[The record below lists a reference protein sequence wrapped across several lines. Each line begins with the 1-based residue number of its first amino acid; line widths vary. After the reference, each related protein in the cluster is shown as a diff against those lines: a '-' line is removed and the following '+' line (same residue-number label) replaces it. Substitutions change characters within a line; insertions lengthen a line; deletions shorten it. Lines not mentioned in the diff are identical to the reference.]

1 MTFEPQ
7 VPEWGKQL
15 VGDNLDQLIIYHD
28 WLCNTGIKTGLISP
42 KSKQFVWDEFVVHSL
57 YFGKILSQF
66 SGEVDVVSD
75 LGTGGGIPGIP
86 IGITTN
92 ITVNLIDV
100 KEKRIFELS
109 RLIKILNN
117 NNNNNVFAIQ
127 DDAYNLIKNG
137 GFFVSRCFISS
148 EKVINSLKTDKN
160 TTYLVSSN
168 GEDLD
173 YDSNLFHVKHEN
185 FKINKD
191 DIRHIDVIN
200 VK

>member
-7 VPEWGKQL
+7 VPDWGKKL
-15 VGDNLDQLIIYHD
+15 VGDKLDQLIIYHN

-57 YFGKILSQF
+57 YFGKIISELPS
-66 SGEVDVVSD
+66 EIDVISD

-86 IGITTN
+86 IGITGN
-92 ITVNLIDV
+92 FRVNLIDV
-100 KEKRIFELS
+100 KETRVFELS
-109 RLIKILNN
+109 RLIKILNKDN
-117 NNNNNVFAIQ
+117 IIAKQ
-127 DDAYNLIKNG
+127 DDADNYIKKG
-137 GFFVSRCFISS
+137 GLLVSRCFISS
-148 EKVINSLKTDKN
+148 KNVINSLKTN
-160 TTYLVSSN
+160 NTTTYLVSSN
-168 GEDLD
+168 GEQLD
-173 YDSNLFHVKHEN
+173 YDSNMFHVKHEN

>member
-1 MTFEPQ
+1 MTFKPQ
-7 VPEWGKQL
+7 VPDWGKQL

-42 KSKQFVWDEFVVHSL
+42 KSKQFVWDEFVIHSL
-57 YFGKILSQF
+57 YFGKILSEL
-66 SGEVDVVSD
+66 SSDVDVVSD

-86 IGITTN
+86 IGITSN
-92 ITVNLIDV
+92 LTVNLIDV

-117 NNNNNVFAIQ
+117 NNIFAIQ
-127 DDAYNLIKNG
+127 DDAYNNIKKG

-160 TTYLVSSN
+160 STYLVSSN

>member
-7 VPEWGKQL
+7 VPDWGKQL
-15 VGDNLDQLIIYHD
+15 VGANLDQLIIYHD

-57 YFGKILSQF
+57 YFGKILSELPD
-66 SGEVDVVSD
+66 EVGVVSD

-86 IGITTN
+86 IGITSN
-92 ITVNLIDV
+92 LTVNLIDV

-117 NNNNNVFAIQ
+117 NNIFAIQ
-127 DDAYNLIKNG
+127 DDAYNNIKKG

-160 TTYLVSSN
+160 STYLVSSN

>member
-7 VPEWGKQL
+7 VPDWGKKL
-15 VGDNLDQLIIYHD
+15 VAQNLDQLVIYHD
-28 WLCNTGIKTGLISP
+28 WLCNTGIKSGLISP
-42 KSKQFVWDEFVVHSL
+42 QSKQFVWDEFVVHSL
-57 YFGKILSQF
+57 YFGNIISELQ
-66 SGEVDVVSD
+66 GEVDEISD

-92 ITVNLIDV
+92 LTVNLIDV

-117 NNNNNVFAIQ
+117 NNIFAIQ
-127 DDAYNLIKNG
+127 DDAYNYIKKG
-137 GFFVSRCFISS
+137 GFLVSRCFISS
-148 EKVINSLKTDKN
+148 EKVINSLETNKN

>member
-7 VPEWGKQL
+7 IPDWGKQL

-57 YFGKILSQF
+57 YFGKLLSEL
-66 SGEVDVVSD
+66 SAEVNLVSD

-92 ITVNLIDV
+92 LTVNLIDV

-117 NNNNNVFAIQ
+117 NNIFAIQ
-127 DDAYNLIKNG
+127 DDAFNHIKNG
-137 GFFVSRCFISS
+137 GFLVSRCFISS

>member
-7 VPEWGKQL
+7 VPDWGKKL
-15 VGDNLDQLIIYHD
+15 VAQNLDQLVIYHD
-28 WLCNTGIKTGLISP
+28 WLCNTGIKSGLISP

-57 YFGKILSQF
+57 YFGKIISELK
-66 SGEVDVVSD
+66 GEVDVISD

-92 ITVNLIDV
+92 LTVNLIDV

-109 RLIKILNN
+109 RLIKILNKN
-117 NNNNNVFAIQ
+117 NIFAIQ
-127 DDAYNLIKNG
+127 DDAYNYIKKG
-137 GFFVSRCFISS
+137 GLLVSRCFISS
-148 EKVINSLKTDKN
+148 EKVINSLETNKN

-173 YDSNLFHVKHEN
+173 YDSNVFHVKHEN

>member
-7 VPEWGKQL
+7 VPDWGKQL

-42 KSKQFVWDEFVVHSL
+42 KSKQFVWDEFVIHSL
-57 YFGKILSQF
+57 YFGKILSELP
-66 SGEVDVVSD
+66 GEVDVVSD

-117 NNNNNVFAIQ
+117 NNIFAIQ
-127 DDAYNLIKNG
+127 DDAYNHIKTG
-137 GFFVSRCFISS
+137 GFLVSRCFISS

-168 GEDLD
+168 GENLH
-173 YDSNLFHVKHEN
+173 YDANLFHVKHEN

>member
-7 VPEWGKQL
+7 VPDWGKQL

-57 YFGKILSQF
+57 YFGKLLSEL
-66 SGEVDVVSD
+66 SAEVNLVSD

-92 ITVNLIDV
+92 LTVNLIDV

-117 NNNNNVFAIQ
+117 NNVFAIK
-127 DDAYNLIKNG
+127 DDAFNHIKNG
-137 GFFVSRCFISS
+137 GFLVSRCFISS

-168 GEDLD
+168 GEYLD

>member
-7 VPEWGKQL
+7 VPDWGKKL
-15 VGDNLDQLIIYHD
+15 VGDKLDQLIIYHN

-57 YFGKILSQF
+57 YFGKIISELPS
-66 SGEVDVVSD
+66 EIDVISD

-86 IGITTN
+86 IGITGN
-92 ITVNLIDV
+92 FRVNLIDV
-100 KEKRIFELS
+100 KETRVFELS
-109 RLIKILNN
+109 RLIKILNKDN
-117 NNNNNVFAIQ
+117 IVAKQ
-127 DDAYNLIKNG
+127 DDADNYIKKG
-137 GFFVSRCFISS
+137 GLLVSRCFISS
-148 EKVINSLKTDKN
+148 KNVINSLKTN
-160 TTYLVSSN
+160 NTTTYLVSSN
-168 GEDLD
+168 GEQLD
-173 YDSNLFHVKHEN
+173 YDSNMFHVKHEN

>member
-7 VPEWGKQL
+7 VPDWGKKL

-57 YFGKILSQF
+57 YFGKILSQLY
-66 SGEVDVVSD
+66 GEVDVVSD

-92 ITVNLIDV
+92 LTVNLIDV

-109 RLIKILNN
+109 RLIKIL
-117 NNNNNVFAIQ
+117 NNNNVFAIQ

>member
-1 MTFEPQ
+1 MTFKPQ
-7 VPEWGKQL
+7 VPDWGKQL

-57 YFGKILSQF
+57 YFGKLLTEF
-66 SGEVDVVSD
+66 TGEVDLVSD

-92 ITVNLIDV
+92 LTVNLIDV
-100 KEKRIFELS
+100 KEKRIFELL
-109 RLIKILNN
+109 RIIKILNN
-117 NNNNNVFAIQ
+117 NNIFAIK
-127 DDAYNLIKNG
+127 DDAFNHIKNG
-137 GFFVSRCFISS
+137 GFLVSRCFISS

>member
-7 VPEWGKQL
+7 VPDWGKKL
-15 VGDNLDQLIIYHD
+15 VAQNLDQLIIYHD

-57 YFGKILSQF
+57 YFGKIISELK
-66 SGEVDVVSD
+66 GEVDVISD

-92 ITVNLIDV
+92 LTVNLIDV

-109 RLIKILNN
+109 RLIKILNKN
-117 NNNNNVFAIQ
+117 NIFAIQ
-127 DDAYNLIKNG
+127 DDAYNYIKKG
-137 GFFVSRCFISS
+137 GFLVSRCFISS
-148 EKVINSLKTDKN
+148 EKVINSLETNKK

-173 YDSNLFHVKHEN
+173 YDSNVFHVKHEN

>member
-117 NNNNNVFAIQ
+117 NNNNVFAIQ

>member
-7 VPEWGKQL
+7 VPDWGKKL
-15 VGDNLDQLIIYHD
+15 VAQNLDQLVIYHD
-28 WLCNTGIKTGLISP
+28 WLCNTGIKSGLISP

-57 YFGKILSQF
+57 YFGKIISELK
-66 SGEVDVVSD
+66 GEVDVISD

-92 ITVNLIDV
+92 LTVNLIDV

-117 NNNNNVFAIQ
+117 NNIFAIK
-127 DDAYNLIKNG
+127 DDAYNYIKKG
-137 GFFVSRCFISS
+137 GFLVSRCFISS
-148 EKVINSLKTDKN
+148 EKVINSLETNKN

-173 YDSNLFHVKHEN
+173 YDSNVFHVKHEN

>member
-7 VPEWGKQL
+7 VPDWGKQL

-57 YFGKILSQF
+57 YFGKLLSEL
-66 SGEVDVVSD
+66 SGEVDLVSD

-92 ITVNLIDV
+92 LTVNLIDV

-117 NNNNNVFAIQ
+117 NNIFAIQ
-127 DDAYNLIKNG
+127 DDAFNHIKNG
-137 GFFVSRCFISS
+137 GFLVSRCFISS

>member
-7 VPEWGKQL
+7 VPDWGKQL

-42 KSKQFVWDEFVVHSL
+42 KSKQFVWDEFVIHSL
-57 YFGKILSQF
+57 YFGKILSELP
-66 SGEVDVVSD
+66 GEVDIVSD

-117 NNNNNVFAIQ
+117 NNISAIQ
-127 DDAYNLIKNG
+127 DDAYNQIKKG

-160 TTYLVSSN
+160 TSYLVSSN

-173 YDSNLFHVKHEN
+173 YDPNLFHVKHEN

>member
-7 VPEWGKQL
+7 VPDWGKQL

-57 YFGKILSQF
+57 YFGKILSELP
-66 SGEVDVVSD
+66 GEVGVVSD

-86 IGITTN
+86 IGITSN
-92 ITVNLIDV
+92 LTVNLIDV

-117 NNNNNVFAIQ
+117 NNIFAIQ
-127 DDAYNLIKNG
+127 DDAYNNIKKG

-160 TTYLVSSN
+160 A
-168 GEDLD
+168 
-173 YDSNLFHVKHEN
+173 
-185 FKINKD
+185 
-191 DIRHIDVIN
+191 HIWSHQTE
-200 VK
+200 KT

>member
-7 VPEWGKQL
+7 VPDWGKKL
-15 VGDNLDQLIIYHD
+15 VAQNLDQLVIYHD
-28 WLCNTGIKTGLISP
+28 WLCNTGIKSGLISP

-57 YFGKILSQF
+57 YFGKIISELQ
-66 SGEVDVVSD
+66 GEVDVISD

-92 ITVNLIDV
+92 LKVNLIDV

-117 NNNNNVFAIQ
+117 NNIFAIQ
-127 DDAYNLIKNG
+127 DDAYNYIKKG
-137 GFFVSRCFISS
+137 GFLVSRCFISS
-148 EKVINSLKTDKN
+148 EKVINSLETNKN

-173 YDSNLFHVKHEN
+173 YDSNVFHVKHEN

>member
-7 VPEWGKQL
+7 VPDWGKQL

-57 YFGKILSQF
+57 YFGKILSEL

-92 ITVNLIDV
+92 LTVNLIDV

-117 NNNNNVFAIQ
+117 NNIFAIQ
-127 DDAYNLIKNG
+127 DDAFNHIKNG
-137 GFFVSRCFISS
+137 GFLVSRCFISS

>member
-7 VPEWGKQL
+7 VPDWGKKL
-15 VGDNLDQLIIYHD
+15 VGDKLDQLIIYHN

-57 YFGKILSQF
+57 YFGKIISELPS
-66 SGEVDVVSD
+66 EIDVISD

-86 IGITTN
+86 IGITGN
-92 ITVNLIDV
+92 FRVNLIDV
-100 KEKRIFELS
+100 KETRVFELS
-109 RLIKILNN
+109 RLIKILNKN
-117 NNNNNVFAIQ
+117 NIIAKQ
-127 DDAYNLIKNG
+127 DDADNYIKKG
-137 GFFVSRCFISS
+137 GLLVSRCFISR
-148 EKVINSLKTDKN
+148 KNVINSLKTNNN

-168 GEDLD
+168 GEQLD
-173 YDSNLFHVKHEN
+173 YDSNMFHVKHEN

>member
-7 VPEWGKQL
+7 VPDWGKQL

-42 KSKQFVWDEFVVHSL
+42 KSKQFVWDEFVIHSL
-57 YFGKILSQF
+57 YFGKILSEL
-66 SGEVDVVSD
+66 SSEVDVVSD

-117 NNNNNVFAIQ
+117 NNIFAIQ
-127 DDAYNLIKNG
+127 DDAYNNIKKG

-160 TTYLVSSN
+160 ATYLVSSN

>member
-1 MTFEPQ
+1 MTFKPQ
-7 VPEWGKQL
+7 VPDWGKKL

-42 KSKQFVWDEFVVHSL
+42 KSKQFVWDEFVIHSL
-57 YFGKILSQF
+57 YFGKILSEL
-66 SGEVDVVSD
+66 SSEVDVVSD

-117 NNNNNVFAIQ
+117 NNIFAIQ
-127 DDAYNLIKNG
+127 DDAYNQIKKG

-160 TTYLVSSN
+160 TIYLVSSN

>member
-7 VPEWGKQL
+7 VPDWGKQL

-42 KSKQFVWDEFVVHSL
+42 KSKQFVWDEFVIHSL
-57 YFGKILSQF
+57 YFGKILSEL
-66 SGEVDVVSD
+66 SSEVDVVSD

-86 IGITTN
+86 IGITSN
-92 ITVNLIDV
+92 LTVNLIDV

-117 NNNNNVFAIQ
+117 NNIFAIQ
-127 DDAYNLIKNG
+127 DDAYNNIKKG

-160 TTYLVSSN
+160 ATYLVSSN

>member
-7 VPEWGKQL
+7 VPDWGKQL

-42 KSKQFVWDEFVVHSL
+42 KSKQFVWDEFVIHSL
-57 YFGKILSQF
+57 YFGKILSELP
-66 SGEVDVVSD
+66 GEVDVVSD
-75 LGTGGGIPGIP
+75 LGTGGGIPGIS

-117 NNNNNVFAIQ
+117 NNISAIQ
-127 DDAYNLIKNG
+127 DDAYNRIKKG

>member
-7 VPEWGKQL
+7 VPNWGKQL

-57 YFGKILSQF
+57 YFGKILSEL

-109 RLIKILNN
+109 RLVKILNKN
-117 NNNNNVFAIQ
+117 NIVAIQ
-127 DDAYNLIKNG
+127 EDAYNYIKKG

-148 EKVINSLKTDKN
+148 KNVINSLNTKNN

-168 GEDLD
+168 GEQLD
-173 YDSNLFHVKHEN
+173 YDSNMFHVKHEN

>member
-7 VPEWGKQL
+7 VPDWGKQL

-57 YFGKILSQF
+57 YFGKILSELP
-66 SGEVDVVSD
+66 GNVDLVSD

-92 ITVNLIDV
+92 LTVNLIDV

-109 RLIKILNN
+109 RLIKILN

>member
-7 VPEWGKQL
+7 VPDWGKQL

-42 KSKQFVWDEFVVHSL
+42 KSKQFVWDEFVIHSL
-57 YFGKILSQF
+57 YFGKILSELP
-66 SGEVDVVSD
+66 GEVDIVSD

-117 NNNNNVFAIQ
+117 NNIFAIQ
-127 DDAYNLIKNG
+127 DDAYNYIKKG

>member
-7 VPEWGKQL
+7 VPDWGKKL
-15 VGDNLDQLIIYHD
+15 VAQNLDQLVIYHD
-28 WLCNTGIKTGLISP
+28 WLCNTGIKSGLISP

-57 YFGKILSQF
+57 YFGKIISELK
-66 SGEVDVVSD
+66 GEVDVISD

-92 ITVNLIDV
+92 LTVNLIDV

-117 NNNNNVFAIQ
+117 NNIFAIQ
-127 DDAYNLIKNG
+127 DDAYNYIKKG
-137 GFFVSRCFISS
+137 GFLVSRCFISS
-148 EKVINSLKTDKN
+148 EKVINSLETNKN

-168 GEDLD
+168 GEELD
-173 YDSNLFHVKHEN
+173 YDSNVFHVKHEN

>member
-7 VPEWGKQL
+7 VPDWGKKL
-15 VGDNLDQLIIYHD
+15 VGDKLDQLIIYHN

-57 YFGKILSQF
+57 YFGKIISELPS
-66 SGEVDVVSD
+66 EIDVISD

-86 IGITTN
+86 IGITGN
-92 ITVNLIDV
+92 FRVNLIDV
-100 KEKRIFELS
+100 KETRVFELS
-109 RLIKILNN
+109 RLIKILNKDN
-117 NNNNNVFAIQ
+117 IIAKQ
-127 DDAYNLIKNG
+127 DDADNYIKKG
-137 GFFVSRCFISS
+137 GLLVSRCFISS
-148 EKVINSLKTDKN
+148 KNVINSLKTKN
-160 TTYLVSSN
+160 TTTYLVSSN
-168 GEDLD
+168 GEQLD
-173 YDSNLFHVKHEN
+173 YDSNMFHVKHEN

>member
-7 VPEWGKQL
+7 VPDWGKQL

-57 YFGKILSQF
+57 YFGKILSELP
-66 SGEVDVVSD
+66 GEVDVVSD

-117 NNNNNVFAIQ
+117 NNIFAIQ
-127 DDAYNLIKNG
+127 DDAYNQIKKG

-173 YDSNLFHVKHEN
+173 YNSNLFHVKHEN

>member
-7 VPEWGKQL
+7 VPDWGKRL
-15 VGDNLDQLIIYHD
+15 VGEKLDQLIIYHN

-57 YFGKILSQF
+57 YFGKIISEF
-66 SGEVDVVSD
+66 PSGEIDVISD

-92 ITVNLIDV
+92 LRVNLIDI
-100 KEKRIFELS
+100 KETRIFELS
-109 RLIKILNN
+109 RLIKILNKN
-117 NNNNNVFAIQ
+117 SIIVTQ
-127 DDAYNLIKNG
+127 DDAYNFIKKG

-148 EKVINSLKTDKN
+148 KNVINSLKTDKN
-160 TTYLVSSN
+160 TTYLVSSS
-168 GEDLD
+168 GEQLD
-173 YDSNLFHVKHEN
+173 YDANMFHVKQEN
-185 FKINKD
+185 FKINND

-200 VK
+200 VR

>member
-7 VPEWGKQL
+7 VPDWGKKL
-15 VGDNLDQLIIYHD
+15 VAQNLDQLVIYHD

-57 YFGKILSQF
+57 YFGKIISELQ
-66 SGEVDVVSD
+66 GEVDVISD

-92 ITVNLIDV
+92 LTVNLIDV

-117 NNNNNVFAIQ
+117 NNIFAIQ
-127 DDAYNLIKNG
+127 DDAYNYINKG
-137 GFFVSRCFISS
+137 GFLVSRCFISS
-148 EKVINSLKTDKN
+148 EKVINSLETNKN

-173 YDSNLFHVKHEN
+173 YDSNVFHVKHKN

>member
-7 VPEWGKQL
+7 VPDWGKKL
-15 VGDNLDQLIIYHD
+15 VGDKLDQLIIYHN

-57 YFGKILSQF
+57 YFGKIISELPS
-66 SGEVDVVSD
+66 EIDVISD

-86 IGITTN
+86 IGITGN
-92 ITVNLIDV
+92 FRVNLIDV
-100 KEKRIFELS
+100 KETRVFELS
-109 RLIKILNN
+109 RLIKILNKDN
-117 NNNNNVFAIQ
+117 IIAKQ
-127 DDAYNLIKNG
+127 DDADNYIKKG
-137 GFFVSRCFISS
+137 GLLVSRCFISS
-148 EKVINSLKTDKN
+148 KNVINSLKTNNN

-168 GEDLD
+168 GEHLD
-173 YDSNLFHVKHEN
+173 YNSNMFHVKHEN

>member
-7 VPEWGKQL
+7 VPNWGKQL

-57 YFGKILSQF
+57 YFGKILSEL

-92 ITVNLIDV
+92 LTVNLIDV

-117 NNNNNVFAIQ
+117 NNIFAIQ
-127 DDAYNLIKNG
+127 DDANNHIKNG

-160 TTYLVSSN
+160 TLYLVSSN